1 MSRILPASCLLAV
14 LAVASRAQ
22 VVAGHDF
29 DPVSDAVVSWRI
41 APGRS
46 VGQSMRAPASLLA
59 GVRVKLLRQ
68 GQPADLEFR
77 LGSRPGAADLAAGR
91 FAAAGANPWFERWQ
105 QARFSPRRV
114 TARTLYLE
122 LRLPASSAGSYEVF
136 GTAQARLARPE
147 FQVRFGYRPNWYD
160 PGGEPAAFESAPNLD
175 YGVRTPRYD
184 AGAAFDDQR
193 RPLDSMDLAFQLLG
207 PQPVTPEG
215 EERFAF
221 VTEITGPL
229 YPRRL
234 REPGRRAQ
242 PGEVLVDGSW
252 RLEGPPAPGV
262 ALDTAVREFREFLDR
277 AMDVRLDSAP
287 VHTITVAAGCG
298 EPAAQPEAFHIRVA
312 EARIEVCGRDE
323 VGALRG
329 LHFLEAEMKLRHAP
343 LLALGET
350 RLAPV
355 HALRIAAGPLHA
367 KSELDGPDHPYTD
380 GLLGRMARAG
390 FNSIWVWGDLDEIA
404 HSRVFPELDHGVRTR
419 QARLRQLQ
427 ARAARYGMG
436 VHVYLASRPLPEEFF
451 QRHPETRGSAL
462 PAYGGVN
469 ILCSSVPAVRDH
481 YRAAL
486 GDLFQAAPGLRGV
499 SFIVGGEGFMHCYTR
514 KNTCP
519 RCSRRPPEE
528 TIAELAAAVFA
539 GARAADPRAEVAL
552 WPYSASNTWSRH
564 DITQARLIERLPPG
578 LIFMTEFAKE
588 AAISFGGIT
597 IPAYDYPLSIVG
609 PAERFVRQSEL
620 AGRRGL
626 GFWARTEHAIALEF
640 VQTPYIP
647 AMHQWAERFARVRAA
662 PGVTGVFAN
671 WMHYGFM
678 PTVAADLF
686 AASLWDHAAAPD
698 EILRR
703 LAERD
708 YGAEGAPHALAAWR
722 AFSEA
727 IREYPFSGS
736 VALGIVQ
743 TGPAHPLFPSAGYRP
758 VHGAGRQ
765 FRNDLGWTRPWGP
778 ELTLAQFRK
787 LERRWSEGVAAMEQA
802 VAAAPAALRPAARR
816 EANVARALL
825 ACVRSTIHVT
835 EFLLLRERRD
845 AAGGDEARHD
855 WERQMARVAR
865 AELANAREA
874 APLVAADSRL
884 GYANSGRNEQTGVAR
899 AGIYSAVMIEKKI
912 AQVERLLR
920 TELAGR

>member
-1 MSRILPASCLLAV
+1 MIRILPALGALAFSAAVSC
-14 LAVASRAQ
+14 AQ

-29 DPVSDAVVSWRI
+29 DPVSDAVVSWRL

-46 VGQSMRAPASLLA
+46 VGQTVRAPASLLA

-77 LGSRPGAADLAAGR
+77 LGARPGAADLAVGR
-91 FAAAGANPWFERWQ
+91 FAAAQVNPWFERWQ
-105 QARFSPRRV
+105 EAAFPPRRV
-114 TARTLYLE
+114 AARTIYLE
-122 LRLPASSAGSYEVF
+122 LRLPASSTGSYEVF

-160 PGGEPAAFESAPNLD
+160 AGGEPAEFESAPNLD
-175 YGVRTPRYD
+175 YGTRTPRYD
-184 AGAAFDDQR
+184 AGWAFDER
-193 RPLDSMDLAFQLLG
+193 RQPLHAMDLAFQLLG
-207 PQPVTPEG
+207 PEPETPAG

-221 VTEITGPL
+221 VSDITGPL
-229 YPRRL
+229 YPQRL
-234 REPGRRAQ
+234 RDPARRPQ
-242 PGEVLVDGSW
+242 PGEILVDGSW
-252 RLEGPPAPGV
+252 RLTAPPAAGV
-262 ALDTAVREFREFLDR
+262 ALATAVREFRAFLAQ
-277 AMDVRLDSAP
+277 AMAAAP
-287 VHTITVAAGCG
+287 RPAAERTIAVATGCG
-298 EPAAQPEAFHIRVA
+298 EPAARPEAFHVRVA
-312 EARIEVCGRDE
+312 EARIDVCGYDE
-323 VGALRG
+323 VGAMRG

-343 LLALGET
+343 ILALGET

-355 HALRIAAGPLHA
+355 HSPRIAAGPFHA
-367 KSELDGPDHPYTD
+367 KSELDGPDPPYTD

-390 FNSIWVWGDLDEIA
+390 FNAIWVWGDLDEIA
-404 HSRVFPELDHGVRTR
+404 HSSVFPELDQGVRAR

-436 VHVYLASRPLPEEFF
+436 VHIYLASRPLPEAFF
-451 QRHPETRGSAL
+451 ARHPETRGSAL

-469 ILCSSVPAVRDH
+469 ILCSSVPAVREH

-486 GDLFQAAPGLRGV
+486 RDLFTAAPGLRGI

-519 RCSRRPPEE
+519 RCSRRPPQE

-539 GARAADPRAEVAL
+539 GAREADPRAEVAL
-552 WPYSASNTWSRH
+552 WPYSASNTWSRE

-578 LIFMTEFAKE
+578 LIFMTEFGKE
-588 AAISFGGIT
+588 GAISFGGIT

-620 AGRRGL
+620 ARRHGL

-647 AMHQWAERFARVRAA
+647 AMHQWAERFARVRTA

-686 AASLWDHAAAPD
+686 AASLWDHAAPPD

-708 YGAEGAPHALAAWR
+708 FGAEGAPHALEAWR

-727 IREYPFSGS
+727 IRGYPFSGS

-743 TGPAHPLFPSAGYRP
+743 TGPAHPLFPAAGYQP
-758 VHGAGRQ
+758 VHGAARQ
-765 FRNDLGWTRPWGP
+765 FKKDLGWTRPWGP

-787 LERRWSEGVAAMEQA
+787 LEQRWSEGVAAMEQA
-802 VAAAPAALRPAARR
+802 VAATPAARRTAARR

-825 ACVRSTIHVT
+825 ACVRSAMHVT
-835 EFLLLRERRD
+835 EFLLLRQQRD
-845 AAGGDEARHD
+845 AAAGDEARQD
-855 WERQMARVAR
+855 LERQMARVAR

-874 APLVAADSRL
+874 APLAAADSRL
-884 GYANSGRNEQTGVAR
+884 GYANSGKNDQAGVAR
-899 AGIYSAVMIEKKI
+899 AGIYSAAMIEKKI